1 MFLQRPIT
9 MWTATAKVLKGRER
23 EKIKVVQRY
32 VTMRRWRMTRK
43 GKGNKRSHRQEI
55 RRARLSNTFSFFF
68 PVLCNKHCTLHI
80 RLRSLVFNSSSLL
93 KIDQLACTT
102 ALSTFKSY
110 VHSSTN
116 SLRQAKQQI
125 RYKKKRKKNLSPTPR
140 RGRMTSLT
148 S

>member
-68 PVLCNKHCTLHI
+68 FLYYATNTAHFIYDFVLSFLIH
-80 RLRSLVFNSSSLL
+80 LL
-93 KIDQLACTT
+93 
-102 ALSTFKSY
+102 S
-110 VHSSTN
+110 
-116 SLRQAKQQI
+116 
-125 RYKKKRKKNLSPTPR
+125 
-140 RGRMTSLT
+140 
-148 S
+148 